1 MSTNKSRECALHPL
15 KGQTMSHILQR
26 RDQDKGHQHH
36 TSEMQSLTP
45 DLWIKI
51 CILTPLG
58 DHIKV
63 EKNLFV
69 KFPGITQ
76 QSSISPLKKKGV
88 KVIRQVKG
96 KDQPMN

>member
-1 MSTNKSRECALHPL
+1 MSTNKSKECALHPL
-15 KGQTMSHILQR
+15 KGQTMSHTLQR

-45 DLWIKI
+45 DLWIRI
-51 CILTPLG
+51 CILTTPPG
-58 DHIKV
+58 DDIKV
-63 EKNLFV
+63 GKTLFV

-88 KVIRQVKG
+88 KVIR
-96 KDQPMN
+96 